1 VLAWNTQDR
10 CRVSLLPWS
19 TSFED
24 PVPLPNGRTLLT
36 LKDAADYITKLPQKE
51 SDLPEWQ
58 TAIEVLMLCSRGGHS
73 IMARIGVMKALNR
86 NVERVFNPDRKA
98 THWGKRKLK
107 RDRL

>member
-86 NVERVFNPDRKA
+86 NVERVFNPDRKE